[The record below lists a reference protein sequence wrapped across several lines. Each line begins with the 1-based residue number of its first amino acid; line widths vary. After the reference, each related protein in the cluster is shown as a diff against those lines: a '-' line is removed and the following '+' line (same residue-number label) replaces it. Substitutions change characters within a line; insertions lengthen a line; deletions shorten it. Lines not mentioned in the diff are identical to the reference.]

1 MKFKTGAPKL
11 AVVALAAALALT
23 GCSQATGAGTGADAG
38 AAAGEPVAGGTLTF
52 GRAATVTDLDL
63 HQQITANNAFAIDK
77 VFEPLVSFDE
87 TGKIVPWLAEYEV
100 SDDGL
105 SYVFTL
111 HEGLK
116 FSDGSDV
123 TALDAVFSLERH
135 LNMEGSPLPIEAPVA
150 SVEATGER
158 EVTIILESAYTPFLA
173 ELAGF
178 SNGVLPKDFGG
189 VAEEEFFKNPVG
201 TGPWVVDKWDPN
213 GDLSFVKNEHYWQA
227 GKPYLEQLVYK
238 FVADPT
244 QLQQQLIAGQVDAV
258 EQVPAANSAEVSA
271 NAALQ
276 LIEAPGWSADQV
288 FFNTLNEH
296 FADEHVRRA
305 IAHALDRDG
314 IASATS
320 FDTAEVA
327 NALVPP
333 AIEYSA
339 QDEGYALEYDVDAAK
354 AELSKSKFADG
365 FETTLVI
372 RNDKPEFAQ
381 VAQIVQEQLGEIGIT
396 VKIES
401 LDYAVFKE
409 RVYSNLDYD
418 FMINNGQADAPDPNG
433 MITFQTDVEGFSKSY
448 WTSFSDAEVNT
459 LVEQGRVT
467 PDGDEREKIY
477 FEIQRLLAEKAP
489 FIPLAFPENLQG
501 ATAKVNGYTLLPN
514 GSVRFQDAWLAQ

>member
-1 MKFKTGAPKL
+1 MKLKTGAPKL
-11 AVVALAAALALT
+11 AVAALAAALVLT
-23 GCSQATGAGTGADAG
+23 GCAQGANGGAEPGANAG
-38 AAAGEPVAGGTLTF
+38 SDEPVAGGTLTF

-77 VFEPLVSFDE
+77 IFEPLVSFDE
-87 TGKIVPWLAEYEV
+87 AGKIIPWLADYEV

-111 HEGLK
+111 HDGLK

-123 TALDAVFSLERH
+123 TPDDVVFSLDRH
-135 LNMEGSPLPIEAPVA
+135 LNMEGSPLPIEAPVT

-158 EVTIILESAYTPFLA
+158 EITIMLESAYTPFLA

-178 SNGVLPKDFGG
+178 SNGVLPADFGG
-189 VAEEEFFKNPVG
+189 TDEAEFFKNPVG
-201 TGPWVVDKWDPN
+201 TGPWVVDEWDPN
-213 GDLSFVKNEHYWQA
+213 GDLSFVKNEHYWQD
-227 GKPYLEQLVYK
+227 GKPYLSELVYK

-258 EQVPAANSAEVSA
+258 EQVPAANAAEVSG

-276 LIEAPGWSADQV
+276 LVEAPGWSADQV
-288 FFNTLNEH
+288 FFNTLNEQ

-339 QDEGYALEYDVDAAK
+339 QDEGYALDYDVDAAK
-354 AELSKSKFADG
+354 AELAKSKFADG
-365 FETTLVI
+365 FDTTLVI

-433 MITFQTDVEGFSKSY
+433 MITFQTDVTGFSKSY
-448 WTSFSDAEVNT
+448 WTSFSDPEVNK

-467 PDGDEREKIY
+467 PDGPEREKIY
-477 FEIQRLLAEKAP
+477 FDIQRLLAEKVP

-501 ATAKVNGYTLLPN
+501 ASAKVAGYTLLPN
-514 GSVRFQDAWLAQ
+514 GSVRFQDAWLEQ

>member
-1 MKFKTGAPKL
+1 MKISARAPRL
-11 AVVALAAALALT
+11 AVVALAAALALAGCAPAPAAET
-23 GCSQATGAGTGADAG
+23 GGGSGD
-38 AAAGEPVAGGTLTF
+38 PVAGGTLTF
-52 GRAATVTDLDL
+52 GRAASVTDLDL

-77 VFEPLVSFDE
+77 IFEPLVSFDAA
-87 TGKIVPWLAEYEV
+87 GKIIPWLAEYEV

-111 HEGLK
+111 HDGLK

-123 TALDAVFSLERH
+123 TPADVVFSLERH

-150 SVEATGER
+150 SVTATGDR
-158 EVTIILESAYTPFLA
+158 EVTVALKAAYTPFLS

-178 SNGVLPKDFGG
+178 SNGVLPANFGG
-189 VAEEEFFKNPVG
+189 VAEAKFFKNPVG
-201 TGPWVVDKWDPN
+201 TGPWVVGEWDPN
-213 GDLSFVKNEHYWQA
+213 GDLSFVKNEHYWQD
-227 GKPYLEQLVYK
+227 GKPYLDKLVYK

-244 QLQQQLIAGQVDAV
+244 QLQQQLVAGQVDAV
-258 EQVPAANSAEVSA
+258 EQVPAANAAEVSG

-305 IAHALDRDG
+305 VAHAIDREG
-314 IASATS
+314 IAQATS
-320 FDTAEVA
+320 FGTAEVA

-339 QDEGYALEYDVDAAK
+339 QDEGYALDYDVEAAK
-354 AELSKSKFADG
+354 EELAKSGFPDG
-365 FETTLVI
+365 FDTTLAI
-372 RNDKPEFAQ
+372 RNDRPEFSQ
-381 VAQIVQEQLGEIGIT
+381 IAQIVQEQLGEIGIT

-409 RVYSNLDYD
+409 RVYGNLDYD

-433 MITFQTDVEGFSKSY
+433 MISFQTDVTGFSKSY

-459 LVEQGRVT
+459 LVQRGRVT
-467 PDGDEREKIY
+467 PDGPEREKIY
-477 FEIQRLLAEKAP
+477 FDIQRLLAEKAP
-489 FIPLAFPENLQG
+489 FIPLQFPSNLQG
-501 ATAKVNGYTLLPN
+501 TTATVQGYTLLPN
-514 GSVRFQDAWLAQ
+514 GSVRFQDAWIAK